1 MGGESRNRNNG
12 KNNRKRESKFVIDKK
27 KLVKL
32 STDSD
37 EDLAYTEYVQKMRE
51 KKIRLAEAMGEF

>member
-1 MGGESRNRNNG
+1 M
-12 KNNRKRESKFVIDKK
+12 IDKK